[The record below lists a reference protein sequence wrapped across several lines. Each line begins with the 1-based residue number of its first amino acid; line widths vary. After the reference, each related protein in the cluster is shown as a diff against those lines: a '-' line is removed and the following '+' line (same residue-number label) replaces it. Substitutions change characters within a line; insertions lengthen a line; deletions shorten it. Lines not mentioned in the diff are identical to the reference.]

1 DLRERVRDLAQHP
14 GEARVLGLEAD
25 GCAFDP
31 LADRMRLVVS
41 AFERPGDVVGNR
53 LEHLAGF
60 VVELRGGGKLGVQA
74 LEVSLEL
81 FSRHGRSLKSRS
93 PCGLCAY
100 PTTRSGSANG
110 HEGRAAWRR
119 PAQAAGVTRDR
130 IPARV
135 RRDGADRRA
144 DGPLRPRAARAFDH
158 GAAAERA
165 D

>member
-119 PAQAAGVTRDR
+119 PPVLLVIGFLLAFVATVLTVVLTGLF
-130 IPARV
+130 V
-135 RRDGADRRA
+135 RA
-144 DGPLRPRAARAFDH
+144 PL
-158 GAAAERA
+158 ERST
-165 D
+165 